1 MRVKIGK
8 RIFEEGEASAYAT
21 TMNTLGIGDPVPAAN
36 LSLGSGDKFDSPI
49 GKTPIAKKR
58 RTPKK
63 SSKRKSKKD

>member
-36 LSLGSGDKFDSPI
+36 LSLGSGDKFDSLVSKSP
-49 GKTPIAKKR
+49 AKKR
-58 RTPKK
+58 REPKK
-63 SSKRKSKKD
+63 STKRKSKKA